1 MTGGPA
7 KIAARYIGAMGYGR
21 ALAAIIVLTTFA
33 RVIALIFNAY
43 DLGPDETQY
52 WFWSLT
58 PDWGYFSKPPLIAWL
73 IGASTALFGDAEWA
87 IRLPAPLL
95 HAGSAWFLYLL
106 GKSLYADEGGA
117 RIGFWGALIYFFSP
131 GVILS
136 SNLITTD
143 APLLFFWSAAL
154 LALHKSA
161 RRGGWSLPVI
171 LGLCAGLGFLAKY
184 AMIYFTL
191 GASLAAI
198 VSPEIRKFC
207 LSLRGAS
214 AILVAAA
221 IAAPNLYW
229 NAVHDFSTI
238 SHTAA
243 NANWGTHLFNPAAL
257 AKFLLDQ
264 FGVFGPIA
272 FGAFLAAA
280 FFTIRRRM
288 ATAGADLYLLAFA
301 APPLLLVAVQA
312 FISRAHANWA
322 AAAYPA
328 ASLLVAAFLF
338 RTRRIWLA
346 QASVVAQAAGAA
358 LLAILLASPSLTAA
372 MGLAGVPKRISG
384 WEAQGGRIAE
394 VAAAGDYDAIMADDR
409 EIIGAL
415 LYYVRP
421 RSIPIIAW
429 NMNIALDNHYE
440 YAIPHDRETHK
451 HVLLVTTFP
460 NAGYLAH
467 EPAAIAKIGEDAQA
481 TGAAAPRVL
490 HLFDVRFTE

>member
-1 MTGGPA
+1 MTDSAANP
-7 KIAARYIGAMGYGR
+7 AARYIGAMGYGR
-21 ALAAIIVLTTFA
+21 LLAAVIVLTTVA
-33 RVIALIFNAY
+33 RVIALAFNAY

-73 IGASTALFGDAEWA
+73 IGASTALFGDGEWA

-95 HAGSAWFLYLL
+95 HAGAASFLFLL
-106 GKSLYADEGGA
+106 GKSLFPDGDGA

-131 GVILS
+131 GVVLS

-143 APLLFFWSAAL
+143 APLLFFWSGAL

-161 RRGGWSLPVI
+161 RKGGFAWPVV
-171 LGLCAGLGFLAKY
+171 LGLCVGLGFLAKY
-184 AMIYFTL
+184 AMIYFVI
-191 GASLAAI
+191 GAALAAAA
-198 VSPEIRKFC
+198 SPQIRKFC
-207 LSLRGAS
+207 LSLRGAA

-229 NAVHDFSTI
+229 NAVHDFSTF

-243 NANWGTHLFNPAAL
+243 NANWGSQLFNPAAL

-272 FGAFLAAA
+272 FSALLVAAFLA
-280 FFTIRRRM
+280 IRQRKSFGR
-288 ATAGADLYLLAFA
+288 ADLYLFAFT
-301 APPLLLVAVQA
+301 APPLLLVALQA

-328 ASLLVAAFLF
+328 ASLLVAAFLI
-338 RTRRIWLA
+338 RVRRIWLA
-346 QASVVAQAAGAA
+346 QLSVGVQAASAA
-358 LLAILLASPSLTAA
+358 LLAILLASPSLTETV
-372 MGLAGVPKRISG
+372 GLATVAKRVSG
-384 WEAQGGRIAE
+384 WEEQGARIAA
-394 VAAAGDYDAIMADDR
+394 VAASGEFDAIMADDR

-421 RSIPIIAW
+421 RSHPIVAW

-440 YAIPHDRETHK
+440 HAIPHDRETHK
-451 HVLLVTTFP
+451 RVLLVTTFP

-467 EPAAIAKIGEDAQA
+467 EPVSITKIGEDAQP
-481 TGAAAPRVL
+481 TGGARSRIL
-490 HLFDVRFTE
+490 HLFDIRFTE